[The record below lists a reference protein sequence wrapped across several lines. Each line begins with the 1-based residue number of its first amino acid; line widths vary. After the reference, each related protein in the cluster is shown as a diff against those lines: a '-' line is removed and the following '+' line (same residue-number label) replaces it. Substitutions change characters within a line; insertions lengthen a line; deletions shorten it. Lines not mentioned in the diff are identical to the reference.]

1 MKHVYLRFN
10 LSCGHAAR
18 HLSKSGSAAGVG
30 LALLRAGGGGRL
42 KGPPQGFLQLLDKG
56 QAQASAGFKVP
67 SLSGCSDPEHYASY
81 FSQTET

>member
-42 KGPPQGFLQLLDKG
+42 KGPHRVSCSFWTRARHRPAL
-56 QAQASAGFKVP
+56 ASRC
-67 SLSGCSDPEHYASY
+67 LH
-81 FSQTET
+81 